1 MENGK
6 SFVYKINILYCQ
18 KKWCMTH
25 ELSPMIQIERVFLS
39 DIFTRRKNF
48 NEVLILFVYW
58 VPNSSLDAYERIVLI
73 WFLYIL

>member
-25 ELSPMIQIERVFLS
+25 DLSPMIQIERVFLS
-39 DIFTRRKNF
+39 DIFTRCKKF
-48 NEVLILFVYW
+48 NEVLILFVY
-58 VPNSSLDAYERIVLI
+58 
-73 WFLYIL
+73 